1 MGARSYIQDR
11 GFLFVVEIL
20 LQASI
25 LETTPTVITLD
36 FYIKHIA
43 YIKQNKKRLI
53 SRFTIV

>member
-11 GFLFVVEIL
+11 GFLFVVKIL

-36 FYIKHIA
+36 FYIKT
-43 YIKQNKKRLI
+43 YSCQGRYDLE
-53 SRFTIV
+53 